1 MNSLQISSHWSA
13 SQLQMIHDGCWTRP
27 TWREDTR
34 ASVYGMVDKIPLK
47 LLLIQPDCKINVIDE
62 RPGIKRLINCITQ
75 KLNRFKCLGRCSE
88 DCRRN
93 GVVQV
98 VSLTNNF
105 TCSPVSVDPGIT
117 LQSSNIYPLLPGEL
131 MIGSFTVPTL

>member
-27 TWREDTR
+27 TRREDTR
-34 ASVYGMVDKIPLK
+34 ASVYGMVDKTPLK
-47 LLLIQPDCKINVIDE
+47 LLLIKPDCKINVIDE
-62 RPGIKRLINCITQ
+62 RPRIKRLINWITQ

-88 DCRRN
+88 DRRRN

-117 LQSSNIYPLLPGEL
+117 LQSSSIYPLLPGEL